1 MCEVLLPLVHSSDSD
16 STSTKFNSDLITNR
30 HRVQLGLDNK
40 ETLRFGNRKM
50 NRLLEVKSVSANT
63 RLTDSKSNLA
73 AKMYSESAKTVMTKA
88 AFVTKRDKNSK
99 L

>member
-16 STSTKFNSDLITNR
+16 STSTEFNSDLITKR
-30 HRVQLGLDNK
+30 HRFQLGLHNK

-50 NRLLEVKSVSANT
+50 NRLPEFKSISANT

-73 AKMYSESAKTVMTKA
+73 AKVYSGSAKIVMKKA
-88 AFVTKRDKNSK
+88 AYVTKRDKNSK